1 MTSKIDLN
9 QFKKTE
15 VIKKLSKSKSSENLT
30 SMDTPKRG
38 RKSKYNTPEERL
50 EARRQQQ
57 KEYRQ
62 RKKQELEELKKI
74 AQFAASTREAQM
86 VTAEKKE
93 A

>member
-30 SMDTPKRG
+30 SIDTPKRG

-74 AQFAASTREAQM
+74 TEM

>member
-30 SMDTPKRG
+30 SIDTPKRG

-74 AQFAASTREAQM
+74 AEM

>member
-30 SMDTPKRG
+30 SIDTPKRG

>member
-74 AQFAASTREAQM
+74 AEM